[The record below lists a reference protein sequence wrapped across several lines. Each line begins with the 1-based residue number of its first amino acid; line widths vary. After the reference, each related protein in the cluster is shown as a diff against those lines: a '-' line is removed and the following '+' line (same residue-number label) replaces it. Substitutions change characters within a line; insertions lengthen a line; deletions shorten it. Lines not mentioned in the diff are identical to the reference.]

1 MKSKKYNHLKKL
13 KKEGAMMAKTI
24 QTRLN
29 EFLRD
34 TDYSARVVKSDN
46 NTDLEQ
52 SIEVALQHKLLLHN
66 RAEISENCYQDIEVK
81 IWAKIHEWILRE
93 DKTTKHIYKRILG
106 DVGDQLDKL
115 GYRLIIE
122 RIRNTNLYKVYL
134 AALTGGIASSFCAMN
149 VETLC
154 DIVIEWIIEEYAKT
168 KGGDSNE
175 RILY

>member
-1 MKSKKYNHLKKL
+1 
-13 KKEGAMMAKTI
+13 MAKTI

-81 IWAKIHEWILRE
+81 I
-93 DKTTKHIYKRILG
+93 
-106 DVGDQLDKL
+106 
-115 GYRLIIE
+115 
-122 RIRNTNLYKVYL
+122 
-134 AALTGGIASSFCAMN
+134 
-149 VETLC
+149 
-154 DIVIEWIIEEYAKT
+154 
-168 KGGDSNE
+168 
-175 RILY
+175 